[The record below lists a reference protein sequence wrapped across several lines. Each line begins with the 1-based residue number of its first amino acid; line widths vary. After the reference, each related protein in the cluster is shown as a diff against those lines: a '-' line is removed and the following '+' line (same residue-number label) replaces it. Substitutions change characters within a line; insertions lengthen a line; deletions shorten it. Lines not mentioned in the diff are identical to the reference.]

1 VDTFNHTTRL
11 ALEENG
17 YISPTNQ
24 EDPLDNHILLSTE
37 GSDRGTA
44 YNISGKI
51 VRRGHRLFVGWLD
64 AAAARGG
71 AARIRLGVC
80 DVETGELIRTL
91 TLGEGVD
98 NHCGPA
104 IALDGNG
111 RLHALVGA
119 HHGDFLYRW
128 SDDPEDQTTWSDPE
142 PVGPHHSYPAL
153 AIDAQGTL
161 HLAYREKGERWQL
174 QYTRKHP
181 DGVWQPPVV
190 IAESPVPGYNHFM
203 HSLTVG
209 EGTGNLHLTF
219 QFHYDE
225 SGNARQCKGKAAV
238 YVSSA
243 DGGDSWTNEG
253 ESCELPLKVDSAR
266 PFASC
271 LDNPEHSLRIGTHVV
286 DAEGHP
292 WLFCSLPDPPR
303 GVIWR
308 HTDRLADQS
317 WSEIDLAGISPQLDT
332 SGGKSTAISRDAQGR
347 IHLLVGTHPGGSP
360 TGWYDP
366 AMELFH
372 ITLEKDGSAACTPRQ
387 LTDNDPERARWL
399 PSIEPWDWTRPDDI
413 ATDGHWFTYT
423 SGVAAGML
431 SDPNYDHSLKT
442 EVYLGKL

>member
-1 VDTFNHTTRL
+1 MN
-11 ALEENG
+11 E
-17 YISPTNQ
+17 
-24 EDPLDNHILLSTE
+24 HILLSTE

-51 VRRGHRLFVGWLD
+51 IRRGHRLFVGWLD
-64 AAAARGG
+64 AAEVRGG

-80 DVETGELIRTL
+80 DVRTGELIKTL
-91 TLGEGVD
+91 KLGEGVD

-128 SDDPEDQTTWSDPE
+128 SDDPEDQAAWSDPE

-153 AIDAQGTL
+153 AIDSEGTL
-161 HLAYREKGERWQL
+161 HLAYREKGDRWQL
-174 QYTRKHP
+174 QYTRKHS
-181 DGVWQPPVV
+181 DGRWQPPVA

-209 EGTGNLHLTF
+209 PTGNLNLTF

-225 SGNARQCKGKAAV
+225 SGNAGQCKGKAAV
-238 YVSSA
+238 CVRSA
-243 DGGDSWTNEG
+243 DGGDTWTNEG
-253 ESCELPLKVDSAR
+253 ESSNLPLRVDSAR

-271 LDNPEHSLRIGTHVV
+271 LENPDHSLRLGTHVV
-286 DAEGHP
+286 DGNDHP

-303 GVIWR
+303 GVMWR
-308 HTDRLADQS
+308 HTDRG
-317 WSEIDLAGISPQLDT
+317 WSEIDLAGVAAQLDT

-347 IHLLVGTHPGGSP
+347 IHLLVGTHPDGTP

-372 ITLEKDGSAACTPRQ
+372 IAFEKDGSVLSSPRQ

-399 PSIEPWDWTRPDDI
+399 PSIEPWDWIRPDDV

-423 SGVAAGML
+423 SGVVAGML
-431 SDPNYDHSLKT
+431 NDPNYDHSLKT
-442 EVYLGKL
+442 EVYLGRL

>member
-1 VDTFNHTTRL
+1 MVSFSIAGPMTRKIRPPGAIPSPLAPTTAIPRSPSTHR
-11 ALEENG
+11 ERST
-17 YISPTNQ
+17 SPT
-24 EDPLDNHILLSTE
+24 
-37 GSDRGTA
+37 A
-44 YNISGKI
+44 K
-51 VRRGHRLFVGWLD
+51 
-64 AAAARGG
+64 
-71 AARIRLGVC
+71 
-80 DVETGELIRTL
+80 
-91 TLGEGVD
+91 
-98 NHCGPA
+98 
-104 IALDGNG
+104 
-111 RLHALVGA
+111 
-119 HHGDFLYRW
+119 
-128 SDDPEDQTTWSDPE
+128 
-142 PVGPHHSYPAL
+142 
-153 AIDAQGTL
+153 
-161 HLAYREKGERWQL
+161 KERWQL
-174 QYTRKHP
+174 QYSRKHP

-372 ITLEKDGSAACTPRQ
+372 ITLEKDGSAVCTPRQ

-442 EVYLGKL
+442 EVYLGRL

>member
-1 VDTFNHTTRL
+1 MD
-11 ALEENG
+11 E
-17 YISPTNQ
+17 
-24 EDPLDNHILLSTE
+24 HILLSKE

-51 VRRGHRLFVGWLD
+51 VRRGHQLFVGWLD
-64 AAAARGG
+64 AAEARGG
-71 AARIRLGVC
+71 VARIRLGVC
-80 DVETGELIRTL
+80 DVRTGELVRTL
-91 TLGEGVD
+91 ELGEGVD

-128 SDDPEDQTTWSDPE
+128 SDDPADQAAWSDPE

-153 AIDAQGTL
+153 VADGEGTL
-161 HLAYREKGERWQL
+161 HLAYREKGDRWQL

-181 DGVWQPPVV
+181 DGAWQPPIA

-209 EGTGNLHLTF
+209 PTGNLHLTF

-225 SGNARQCKGKAAV
+225 SGNARECKGEAAV
-238 YVSSA
+238 YVRSA
-243 DGGDSWTNEG
+243 DGGDTWTTEG
-253 ESCELPLKVDSAR
+253 ESCDLPLTVDSAR

-271 LDNPEHSLRIGTHVV
+271 LENPDHSLRLGTHVV
-286 DAEGHP
+286 DGMDHP
-292 WLFCSLPDPPR
+292 WLFCSMPDPPR
-303 GVIWR
+303 GVMWR
-308 HTDRLADQS
+308 HTDRG
-317 WSEIDLAGISPQLDT
+317 WSEIDLAGVAPRLDT

-347 IHLLVGTHPGGSP
+347 IHLLVGTHPEGTP

-372 ITLEKDGSAACTPRQ
+372 IAFEKDGSASSPPRQ
-387 LTDNDPERARWL
+387 LTDSDPTGARWL
-399 PSIEPWDWTRPDDI
+399 PSIEPWDWTRPDDVDQ
-413 ATDGHWFTYT
+413 DGHWFTYT
-423 SGVAAGML
+423 SGVVAGML
-431 SDPNYDHSLKT
+431 SDPHYDHSLRT
-442 EVYLGKL
+442 EVYLGRL

>member
-372 ITLEKDGSAACTPRQ
+372 ITLEKDGSAVCTPRQ

>member
-1 VDTFNHTTRL
+1 MDTFNHTTRL

-225 SGNARQCKGKAAV
+225 SGNARQCKGKAAI

>member
-1 VDTFNHTTRL
+1 MDTFNHTTRL

-372 ITLEKDGSAACTPRQ
+372 ITLEKDGSAVCTPRQ

-442 EVYLGKL
+442 EVYLGRL

>member
-1 VDTFNHTTRL
+1 MDTFNHTTRL

-225 SGNARQCKGKAAV
+225 SGNARQCKGKAAI

-372 ITLEKDGSAACTPRQ
+372 ITLEKDGSAVCTPRQ